1 MCPAGDDSQ
10 KPQSELAR
18 LRGEIEECERFVALC
33 ERIKHLEQLEERNS
47 LAIKKQKLQAQIAES
62 EKQIESVANELR
74 RNELALGSTERPMG
88 AAEQEDLKQSI
99 RFAKTRVRTL
109 QIFVDDGIQQI
120 RRIDEDMQNNAKTLQ
135 DLYVQLEQE
144 MASKGLHPNTVN
156 ARLRE
161 LLERKTLIAAVKR
174 ANATPRTAMRNDPSI
189 ANTVTHADGTPLDE
203 EQFFHCFIN
212 DLQLVK
218 KSIEIVSADLS
229 PQRSG
234 QIMPLLANL
243 VAAGKNVTVY
253 TRPPNDLSEAAK
265 QQSQSII
272 TIAHKMRVTVKQQ
285 SDIPLGAAIIDAHI
299 CWEGGINILGDNTP
313 GKTMRRIVGGIKTR
327 ELRRFLFEQH
337 GSQKDQPNRWL
348 GREYRRPGGA

>member
-1 MCPAGDDSQ
+1 MCPTNDESQ

-18 LRGEIEECERFVALC
+18 LRSEIEECERFVALC

-47 LAIKKQKLQAQIAES
+47 LTIKKQKLQAQIAES
-62 EKQIESVANELR
+62 QKQLESVENDIR
-74 RNELALGSTERPMG
+74 RNELTLNCTDRPMG

-109 QIFVDDGIQQI
+109 QIFVDDGIQHI
-120 RRIDEDMQNNAKTLQ
+120 RRIDEDRQNNAKLLQ

-156 ARLRE
+156 ANLRE
-161 LLERKTLIAAVKR
+161 LLERKKLIAEVKR
-174 ANATPRTAMRNDPSI
+174 ANATPRTAMLNDPTSSKHTS
-189 ANTVTHADGTPLDE
+189 AAADGSPLDE
-203 EQFFHCFIN
+203 EQFFQCFIN

-218 KSIEIVSADLS
+218 KNIEIVSADLS
-229 PQRSG
+229 PQRAG
-234 QIMPLLANL
+234 RIMPLLANL

-253 TRPPNDLSEAAK
+253 TRPPNDLTDLVK
-265 QQSQSII
+265 QQAQSII

-285 SDIPLGAAIIDAHI
+285 SDIPLGAAIIDGYI

-313 GKTMRRIVGGIKTR
+313 GKTMRRIVGGIKAR
-327 ELRRFLFEQH
+327 ELRRFLFEQR
-337 GSQKDQPNRWL
+337 GQTDRFT
-348 GREYRRPGGA
+348 GRRPGGT